1 MSKPRHFTELQSAT
15 LDRAARNLTPGQTA
29 LDLECRLA
37 GLRPQAERFFRLL
50 HGGQEFPTTEVR
62 RKCSIGN
69 VSDVAKQF
77 NRAMRDARQ
86 SYRIVCTTRPHENQF
101 GEVNVLG
108 HWSLRE
114 ETPDA
119 GI

>member
-1 MSKPRHFTELQSAT
+1 MPPTFTELQSRR
-15 LDRAARNLTPGQTA
+15 LDRAAENLAPGQTA

-50 HGGQEFPTTEVR
+50 HGGEEFPTTEVR

-86 SYRIVCTTRPHENQF
+86 SYRMVCTIRPHENQF
-101 GEVNVLG
+101 GEENVIG
-108 HWSLRE
+108 YWSLRE